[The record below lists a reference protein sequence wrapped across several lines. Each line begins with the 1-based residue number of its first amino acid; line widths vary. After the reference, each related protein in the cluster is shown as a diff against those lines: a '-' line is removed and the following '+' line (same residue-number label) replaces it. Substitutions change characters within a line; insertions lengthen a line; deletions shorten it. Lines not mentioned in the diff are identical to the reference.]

1 MTMFWLSSFWL
12 SSKSSQSLRLLG
24 QLFLCIHVDHH
35 WIFHKKITVAQPP
48 ELLRPFLG
56 AGKMI
61 KLRQIRQDPEIVAKK
76 LDFVFLF
83 DLFSICFRFFVV
95 RLFFS
100 FLFSIL
106 VGFSRFWIKFDKIQK
121 LQKTSSFFS
130 LFSFFS
136 NYFRTE
142 KAFSIDFRIMF
153 ESQKQVS
160 NYFRNIFELR
170 PIFWIIFELE
180 AHFDFVFPITSAIA
194 TVILATL
201 ARFVA
206 TS

>member
-76 LDFVFLF
+76 LDFFFFFWSIF
-83 DLFSICFRFFVV
+83 DLFSFFRCSIV
-95 RLFFS
+95 FS

-106 VGFSRFWIKFDKIQK
+106 VGFSRFWIKFDKSK
-121 LQKTSSFFS
+121 NCKKPRVFFRC
-130 LFSFFS
+130 
-136 NYFRTE
+136 FR
-142 KAFSIDFRIMF
+142 FFRIIF
-153 ESQKQVS
+153 EPKRRSQL
-160 NYFRNIFELR
+160 IFELCSN
-170 PIFWIIFELE
+170 PKNKSQIIFEI
-180 AHFDFVFPITSAIA
+180 FSN
-194 TVILATL
+194 
-201 ARFVA
+201 
-206 TS
+206 